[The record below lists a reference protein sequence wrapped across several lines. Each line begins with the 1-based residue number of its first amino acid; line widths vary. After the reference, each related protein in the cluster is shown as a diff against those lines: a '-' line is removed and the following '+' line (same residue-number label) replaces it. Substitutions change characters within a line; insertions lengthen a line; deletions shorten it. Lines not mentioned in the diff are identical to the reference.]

1 MHPVPDIKRFTVIT
15 GHYGCGK
22 TNLAINLAMGQRAA
36 YDQVTVVDLDI
47 VNPYFRS
54 SDYTGMLAARG
65 IEVIAPI
72 FAGTT
77 LDAPALSPAI
87 YSVFEKPGAVILDVG
102 GDDAGAT
109 ALGRFEDDIR
119 AIDYDMLYVV
129 NRYRNLTSTPREA
142 ADLLAEIELA
152 SHLTATGIVNNSHL
166 RGETTVDTV
175 LDSLDYGRSAADLIG
190 LPLRFTTVP
199 MDLSARFSAIPGEPT
214 YVPDAY
220 PIDIHVRT
228 PWEEAPADEEASD

>member
-1 MHPVPDIKRFTVIT
+1 MRPVPDIQRFTVIT
-15 GHYGCGK
+15 GHYGSGK
-22 TNLAINLAMGQRAA
+22 TNLAINLAMDLRTF
-36 YDQVTVVDLDI
+36 YDEVTLVDLDV

-54 SDYTGMLAARG
+54 SDYAAMLAAHG

-129 NRYRNLTSTPREA
+129 NRYRTLTSTPKEA
-142 ADLLAEIELA
+142 AELLGEIELA
-152 SHLTATGIVNNSHL
+152 SRLSATGIVNNSHL
-166 RGETTVDTV
+166 HLETTLATV
-175 LDSLDYGRSAADLIG
+175 LDSMDFARGTAELLG
-190 LPLRFTTVP
+190 LPLRFTTIP
-199 MDLSARFSAIPGEPT
+199 ASLADGFSHTPGQPNHIQ
-214 YVPDAY
+214 DSY
-220 PIDIHVRT
+220 PVEVHVRT
-228 PWEEAPADEEASD
+228 PWEDAPADEEVTD